1 MARLRRGG
9 RFRLRRDD
17 DRRDFREG
25 FPFDGRWVAPEEAH
39 ETCRRRMEA
48 LDREP
53 REVRDRV
60 NEFGH

>member
-1 MARLRRGG
+1 MG
-9 RFRLRRDD
+9 RFDRL
-17 DRRDFREG
+17 
-25 FPFDGRWVAPEEAH
+25 PAVAPEEAH